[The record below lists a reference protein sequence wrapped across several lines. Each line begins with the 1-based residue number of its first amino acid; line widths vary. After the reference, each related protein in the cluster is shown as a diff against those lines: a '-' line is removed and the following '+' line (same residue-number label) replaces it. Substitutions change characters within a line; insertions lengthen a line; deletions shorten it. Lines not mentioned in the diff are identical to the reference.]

1 MHACMYQ
8 SHRNL
13 LSGPP
18 AFEAI
23 MLEAYALFVGP
34 NGQVPKLR
42 VVEGRWR

>member
-1 MHACMYQ
+1 MYQ
-8 SHRNL
+8 SHCNL